1 MVTETG
7 RITIDGVE
15 FYPGYTFED
24 FKKTKFYSNQ
34 DGIRIIRLNGVIK
47 IDNHQYLVNLFFR
60 EYTLY
65 MISLV
70 CVDVDIPFEEEEKR
84 TMLHRQIMAEYGLS
98 DVNVFSWGTLKVIY
112 DPRSNSSKIGVIF
125 Q

>member
-98 DVNVFSWGTLKVIY
+98 DVNVFSWGTLKVSY

>member
-84 TMLHRQIMAEYGLS
+84 AMLHRQIMAEYGLS

>member
-34 DGIRIIRLNGVIK
+34 DGIRIIRLNGAVK
-47 IDNHQYLVNLFFR
+47 VDEHQYLVNLFFR

-65 MISLV
+65 MISMV
-70 CVDVDIPFEEEEKR
+70 CVDIDIPFEEEEKR
-84 TMLHRQIMAEYGLS
+84 AVLHRQIMAEYGLS
-98 DVNVFSWGTLKVIY
+98 DVNVFSWGILKVSF
-112 DPRSNSSKIGVIF
+112 DPRSNSSKSGLIY

>member
-34 DGIRIIRLNGVIK
+34 DGIRIIRLNGAVK
-47 IDNHQYLVNLFFR
+47 VDEHQYLVNLFFR

-65 MISLV
+65 MISMV
-70 CVDVDIPFEEEEKR
+70 CVDIDIPFEEEEKR
-84 TMLHRQIMAEYGLS
+84 AVLHRQIMAEYGLS
-98 DVNVFSWGTLKVIY
+98 DVNVFSWGILKVSF
-112 DPRSNSSKIGVIF
+112 DPRSNSSKIGLIY

>member
-7 RITIDGVE
+7 KITIDGVE

-24 FKKTKFYSNQ
+24 FKKTKFYGNQ
-34 DGIRIIRLNGVIK
+34 DGIRIIRLGAVK
-47 IDNHQYLVNLFFR
+47 IDEHQYLVNLFFR
-60 EYTLY
+60 EYILY

-70 CVDVDIPFEEEEKR
+70 CIDIDIPFEEEEKR
-84 TMLHRQIMAEYGLS
+84 AALHRQIMAEYGLS
-98 DVNVFSWGTLKVIY
+98 DVNDFSWGSLQVSY
-112 DPRSNSSKIGVIF
+112 DPRSNSSKIGLIY

>member
-84 TMLHRQIMAEYGLS
+84 AMLHRQIMAEYGLS
-98 DVNVFSWGTLKVIY
+98 DVNVFSWGTLKVSY

>member
-65 MISLV
+65 MISMV
-70 CVDVDIPFEEEEKR
+70 CVDIDIPFEEEEKR
-84 TMLHRQIMAEYGLS
+84 AVLHRQIMAEYGLS
-98 DVNVFSWGTLKVIY
+98 DVNVFSWGILKVSF
-112 DPRSNSSKIGVIF
+112 DPRSNSSKIGLIY

>member
-24 FKKTKFYSNQ
+24 FKKTMFYSNQ
-34 DGIRIIRLNGVIK
+34 DGIRIIRLNGAVK
-47 IDNHQYLVNLFFR
+47 VDEHQYLVNLFFR

-65 MISLV
+65 MISMV
-70 CVDVDIPFEEEEKR
+70 CVDIDIPFEEEEKR
-84 TMLHRQIMAEYGLS
+84 AVLHRQIMADYGLS
-98 DVNVFSWGTLKVIY
+98 DVNVFSWGILKVSF
-112 DPRSNSSKIGVIF
+112 DPRSNSSKIGLIY

>member
-70 CVDVDIPFEEEEKR
+70 CVDIDIPFEEEEKR
-84 TMLHRQIMAEYGLS
+84 AVLHRQIMAEYGLS
-98 DVNVFSWGTLKVIY
+98 DVNVFSWGILKVSF
-112 DPRSNSSKIGVIF
+112 DPRSNSSKIGLIY

>member
-34 DGIRIIRLNGVIK
+34 DGIRIIRLNGVVK
-47 IDNHQYLVNLFFR
+47 VDEHQYLVNLFFR

-65 MISLV
+65 MISMV
-70 CVDVDIPFEEEEKR
+70 CVDIDIPFEEEEKR
-84 TMLHRQIMAEYGLS
+84 AVLHRQIMAEYGLS
-98 DVNVFSWGTLKVIY
+98 DVNVFSWGILKVSF
-112 DPRSNSSKIGVIF
+112 DPRSNSSKIGLIY

>member
-34 DGIRIIRLNGVIK
+34 DGIRIIRLNGAVK
-47 IDNHQYLVNLFFR
+47 VDEHQYLVNLFFR

-65 MISLV
+65 MISMV
-70 CVDVDIPFEEEEKR
+70 CVDIDIPFEEEEKR
-84 TMLHRQIMAEYGLS
+84 AVLHRQIMAEYGLS
-98 DVNVFSWGTLKVIY
+98 DVNFFSWGILKVSF
-112 DPRSNSSKIGVIF
+112 DPRSNSSKIGLIY